1 MSDNEEMNEEESH
14 ESNWWENV
22 WNKYSFF
29 KDNNAE
35 ETPAT
40 SITAPVRDHQSAEY
54 DERVQQELDN
64 IAGEY
69 AEGGFGGM
77 NYLSLLANAEH
88 SKEERVRLYREMEDN
103 AYVAEALDE
112 ITFSSYNEDHNGEPI
127 FLDIKNESMAKND
140 NIYDNLQNEFN
151 HIIDNILNY
160 KLKFE
165 EYFREYVLN
174 GEIALE
180 LIVSNDDGKIK
191 SRGVE
196 RVKMWYSE
204 QYVTLND
211 VNDTLTGFIL
221 KNRYDTTSRLIAD
234 AHQVAYADSGKYDF
248 FNGLGPSWIREYL
261 PSNNKVLRMPRSF
274 IHEARKPYKQLDAL
288 EDSLVIYRLSRAP
301 ERLVF
306 NVAVGKLPKNKAEQY
321 LKKII
326 NKFRKKTSYNAQTG
340 EIDQSQNT
348 KNMLEDYWFSK
359 DQDGNGTDVTSI
371 QSGQQLGE
379 VEDINLF
386 IRKLYKSMKVPF
398 SRYLGESTGEQNTGM
413 SREDIKF
420 EKFIYMIARKFSQ
433 VIKQVYV
440 QHLKLKGIWDEYNL
454 DSTDLDIKIVPP
466 SYFTYMKNSEML
478 EARFAQFSNF
488 ANNVDVESPMFS
500 KRIALKEGL
509 GWSDDMIRE
518 NEKYLAQERGE
529 GAAEGEE
536 DAGGD
541 LGDEI
546 GGDAGGGIGDI
557 GDAGGEEAPAEEIPE
572 L

>member
-1 MSDNEEMNEEESH
+1 MSEEGT
-14 ESNWWENV
+14 NWFGNI

-40 SITAPVRDHQSAEY
+40 SITAPVKNAVDPEY
-54 DERVQQELDN
+54 DKFVQDELDRV
-64 IAGEY
+64 AGDY

-77 NYLSLLANAEH
+77 NYLALLANAEN

-112 ITFSSYNEDHNGEPI
+112 ITFSSYNEDHNGESI
-127 FLDIKNESMAKND
+127 HLEIKNESMAKND
-140 NIYDNLQNEFN
+140 NIYDNLQNEFDHVIEN
-151 HIIDNILNY
+151 IIQY
-160 KLKFE
+160 ETRFE

-180 LIVSNDDGKIK
+180 LLISTDDGKVK
-191 SRGVE
+191 ARGVE
-196 RVKMWYSE
+196 GVKLWYSE
-204 QYVTLND
+204 QYVCIND
-211 VNDTLTGFIL
+211 VNDKLTGFIL
-221 KNRYDTTSRLIAD
+221 KNRYDTSSRLIAD
-234 AHQVAYADSGKYDF
+234 SHQVAYADSGKYDF

-261 PSNNKVLRMPRSF
+261 PSNTKVLRMPRSF

-326 NKFRKKTSYNAQTG
+326 NKFRKKTTYNPQTG

-348 KNMLEDYWFSK
+348 KNMLEDYWFAK
-359 DQDGNGTDVTSI
+359 DQEGNGTDVDSI
-371 QSGQQLGE
+371 QSGTALGE

-398 SRYLGESTGEQNTGM
+398 SRYLGESTGEQTTGM

-420 EKFIYMIARKFSQ
+420 EKFIYMIARKFSK

-440 QHLKLKGIWDEYNL
+440 QHLKLKGIWNEYNL
-454 DSTDLDIKIVPP
+454 DETDLNIKIVPP
-466 SYFTYMKNSEML
+466 SYFTYMKNSEFL
-478 EARFAQFSNF
+478 EARFAQFANF
-488 ANNVDVESPMFS
+488 ANNIDVETPLFS
-500 KRIALKEGL
+500 KYVALKEGL

-518 NEKYLAQERGE
+518 NEKQLSKERGE
-529 GAAEGEE
+529 GAAEEGEDE
-536 DAGGD
+536 MGGD
-541 LGDEI
+541 IGDEI
-546 GGDAGGGIGDI
+546 GGDAGGDIGDDLGGDI
-557 GDAGGEEAPAEEIPE
+557 GGDEGGGEEIPE